1 MNKRFLLFLITALL
15 LLAGTALTACGD
27 DDDDDGGG
35 SAGTGT
41 TPAAELDLIKD
52 GTLTV
57 ASDIPYPPFE
67 QGDPPDYEGFD
78 IDLINEVATRLD
90 LQTEIK
96 DLPFD
101 ALLQG
106 QGGGRYDVAIAA
118 TTITPAR
125 EKKIDFSDPYFNSE
139 QSLLVRADGDIKSID
154 DVTSDTIIGAQDATT
169 GETYANENTDAD
181 VRPFQETD
189 DANQALENGQV
200 DAVINDLPTTESVA
214 EDNPD
219 LEVVQTFDTGEEY
232 GIIFGQDQDALLE
245 QVNSALQEIKD
256 DGTLDELYQK
266 WFSKAAPK
274 SLLKATHDAS

>member
-35 SAGTGT
+35 GAGTGT
-41 TPAAELDLIKD
+41 TPSAELDLVKD

-90 LQTEIK
+90 LETEIK

-118 TTITPAR
+118 TTITPGR
-125 EKKIDFSDPYFNSE
+125 EKKVDFSDPYFNSE
-139 QSLLVRADGDIKSID
+139 QSLLVRTDGDIKSID
-154 DVTSDTIIGAQDATT
+154 DVTSDTIIGTQDATT

>member
-1 MNKRFLLFLITALL
+1 MRLTRIVLVLIASLV
-15 LLAGTALTACGD
+15 LAVAAVGCGDD

-35 SAGTGT
+35 GSGT
-41 TPAAELDLIKD
+41 AAELDLIKD

-90 LQTEIK
+90 LETEVK

-125 EKKIDFSDPYFNSE
+125 EKKVDFSDPYFNSE
-139 QSLLVRADGDIKSID
+139 QSLMVRVDGDIKSID
-154 DVTSDTIIGAQDATT
+154 DVTSETIIGAQDATT

-181 VRPFQETD
+181 VRPFQESD
-189 DANQALENGQV
+189 DANQALANGQV
-200 DAVINDLPTTESVA
+200 DAVLNDLPTTEAVA

-232 GIIFGQDQDALLE
+232 GIIFGQDQDTLLE

-274 SLLKATHDAS
+274 SLLTATHEPK

>member
-1 MNKRFLLFLITALL
+1 MRLTRIVLV
-15 LLAGTALTACGD
+15 LLASLVLAVTAAGCGD

-35 SAGTGT
+35 STGT
-41 TPAAELDLIKD
+41 TPAADLDLVKD
-52 GTLTV
+52 GTLTA

-90 LQTEIK
+90 LETQIK

-125 EKKIDFSDPYFNSE
+125 EKKVDFSDPYFNSE

-169 GETYANENTDAD
+169 GERYANENTDAD

-189 DANQALENGQV
+189 DANQALVNGQV
-200 DAVINDLPTTESVA
+200 DAVINDLPTTQSVA

-256 DGTLDELYQK
+256 DGTLDELYRK
-266 WFSKAAPK
+266 WFRKAAPK
-274 SLLKATHDAS
+274 SLLTATHEPK

>member
-1 MNKRFLLFLITALL
+1 MRLTRIVLVLIASLV
-15 LLAGTALTACGD
+15 LAVAAVGCGD

-35 SAGTGT
+35 GGSGT
-41 TPAAELDLIKD
+41 AAELDLIKD

-90 LQTEIK
+90 LETEVK

-125 EKKIDFSDPYFNSE
+125 EKKVDFSDPYFNSE
-139 QSLLVRADGDIKSID
+139 QSLMVRVDGDIKSID
-154 DVTSDTIIGAQDATT
+154 DVTSETIIGAQDATT

-181 VRPFQETD
+181 VRPFQESD
-189 DANQALENGQV
+189 DANQALANGQV
-200 DAVINDLPTTESVA
+200 DAVLNDLPTTEAVA

-232 GIIFGQDQDALLE
+232 GIIFGQDQDTLLE

-274 SLLKATHDAS
+274 SLLTATHEPK